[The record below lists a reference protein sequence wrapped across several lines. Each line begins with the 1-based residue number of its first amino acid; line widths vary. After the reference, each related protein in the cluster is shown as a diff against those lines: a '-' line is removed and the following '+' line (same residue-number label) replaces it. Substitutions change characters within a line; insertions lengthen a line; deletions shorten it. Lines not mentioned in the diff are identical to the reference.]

1 MSSLSPVPVSPST
14 SRLARGWA
22 TLRAA
27 VTGSSDEDF
36 TRGPIGRAVFLL
48 SVPMVLEMAMESVF
62 AVVDIFFVSR
72 LGADAVAVVGITES
86 ILTLVYAVAL
96 GLSMATTAM
105 VSRRIGEKRP
115 EEAAVVAVQTIVLGL
130 LVSAAIGIPG
140 FLFADDLLRAM
151 GVAPAVAQMGASYPA
166 IMLGGSA
173 TVLLLFLINAV
184 FRGAGDAAVAMRA
197 LWLGNAINIVL
208 DPCLIFGL
216 GPFPELGLTGA
227 AIGSVIGRGTG
238 VLYQLWML
246 TRGGG
251 RVQVARRHLEL
262 APAVILRLARLSL
275 GGIFQYLVATGSWL
289 ALMRI
294 VALFGSTAVAG
305 YTIAIRIIVFS
316 ILPAWGMSNAA
327 ATLMGQNLGAG
338 QPDRAAA
345 SVWRTGLYNMLFL
358 LGVSAVFL
366 TLPETLVGF
375 FTSEPAVLRYGA
387 DCLRIMSYGYGFY
400 AWGMVMVQA
409 FNGAGDTATPT
420 AINLFSYW
428 IVQIPLAWA
437 LSRALG
443 FGVEGAFWAIPIA
456 ESVLT
461 VSGILAFR
469 RGTWRTRVV

>member
-1 MSSLSPVPVSPST
+1 MSSLTPQPLSPAS

-22 TLRAA
+22 TLRTA
-27 VTGSSDEDF
+27 VAGSSDEDF

-62 AVVDIFFVSR
+62 AIVDVFFVSR
-72 LGADAVAVVGITES
+72 LGADAVAVIGINES

-105 VSRRIGEKRP
+105 VSRRIGEKKP
-115 EEAAVVAVQTIVLGL
+115 EEAAVVAVQTVVLGL
-130 LVSAAIGIPG
+130 VVAAMIGIPG
-140 FLFADDLLRAM
+140 ALYGDDLLRLM
-151 GVAPAVAQMGASYPA
+151 GISEDTVRLGSRFQA
-166 IMLGGSA
+166 IMLGGSG

-197 LWLGNAINIVL
+197 LWIGNAVNIVL

-227 AIGSVIGRGTG
+227 AVATTTGRGIG
-238 VLYQLWML
+238 VCYQLWML
-246 TRGGG
+246 TRGRG
-251 RVQVARRHLEL
+251 RIRVARRHLRIESR
-262 APAVILRLARLSL
+262 VILRLAKLSV
-275 GGIFQYLVATGSWL
+275 GGMFQYLVATGSWL

-294 VALFGSTAVAG
+294 VSLFGSTAVAG

-345 SVWRTGLYNMLFL
+345 SVWRTGLYNMAFL
-358 LGVSAVFL
+358 VGVAVVFL
-366 TLPETLVGF
+366 ALPETLVGL
-375 FTSEPAVLRYGA
+375 FTSDPAVLHYGA
-387 DCLRIMSYGYGFY
+387 TCLRIVSYGYAFY

-437 LSRALG
+437 LSRGLG

-456 ESVLT
+456 ESILT
-461 VSGILAFR
+461 VTGILAFR
-469 RGTWRTRVV
+469 RGTWRTRTV